1 MMHCQSHRKLRQ
13 AYLQQ
18 SFGSFKSTS
27 SYHARGTCAIPG
39 RKTGL
44 LILARMQIIHED
56 AEYGEK

>member
-1 MMHCQSHRKLRQ
+1 M
-13 AYLQQ
+13 QQ
-18 SFGSFKSTS
+18 GFGSFKSTS

-44 LILARMQIIHED
+44 LILARMQMIHED

>member
-1 MMHCQSHRKLRQ
+1 MMHGPSHRKLRQ

-27 SYHARGTCAIPG
+27 SYHAQSTCAIPG

-56 AEYGEK
+56 AKYGEK